1 MIALTQGGVWRSIC
15 NTEFIKQVFP
25 ILKSP
30 SGLCLSCHVQ
40 FRAIVSNGLTA
51 FGGSVA
57 LMAVEA
63 GAWTAVDL
71 GVGFAREGGSCGP
84 INGF

>member
-30 SGLCLSCHVQ
+30 SGLCLSCQ
-40 FRAIVSNGLTA
+40 FQSKTFVSNGLTA
-51 FGGSVA
+51 LGGSEA
-57 LMAVEA
+57 LIGAVEA
-63 GAWTAVDL
+63 GA
-71 GVGFAREGGSCGP
+71 
-84 INGF
+84 